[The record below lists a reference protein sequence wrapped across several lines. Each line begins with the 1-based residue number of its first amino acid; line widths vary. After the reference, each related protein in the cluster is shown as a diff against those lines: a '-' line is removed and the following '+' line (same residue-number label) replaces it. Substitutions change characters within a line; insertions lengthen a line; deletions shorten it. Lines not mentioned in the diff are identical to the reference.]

1 MVCHAS
7 QCESFVSVGLLWAE
21 TFVGAGDAPH
31 SREIGSPNS
40 LRVETGSMTDFQVA
54 ELQKNAKMCVLL
66 WEIIPSKH
74 RIVGIFMA
82 QQGPSWRSWAELGQS
97 WAKYPNTA
105 RLRPQS
111 ISNR

>member
-7 QCESFVSVGLLWAE
+7 QCESFVFVGLLWAE

-54 ELQKNAKMCVLL
+54 ELQ
-66 WEIIPSKH
+66 
-74 RIVGIFMA
+74 
-82 QQGPSWRSWAELGQS
+82 
-97 WAKYPNTA
+97 
-105 RLRPQS
+105 
-111 ISNR
+111 